1 MDQILFV
8 QSTQPH
14 QPFFQSIKSKQTK
27 PNQIKSINQPIN
39 QIKSIQI
46 KSNQIHQSINIKSNN
61 QSINQSINHQSI
73 KSNQIKS
80 INQSNDQTI
89 KRSNQINQ
97 SNDQT
102 INNDDNLNNSQYFGS
117 GTAFLRLVCVACN
130 RLSRRCFANSASSS
144 FRPERNHL
152 VKGGRNRKWGNMEE
166 LCLNTKNTCFI

>member
-46 KSNQIHQSINIKSNN
+46 KSNPSINQYQIK
-61 QSINQSINHQSI
+61 QSINQSINQPPINQI
-73 KSNQIKS
+73 KSNQINQS
-80 INQSNDQTI
+80 INQTI

-152 VKGGRNRKWGNMEE
+152 VKGGGEIESGETW
-166 LCLNTKNTCFI
+166 KNCV